1 MDLADKARVGELL
14 GRIPQG
20 HFEIVVRTKS
30 GDPVVLRNAPFLDD
44 GTPMPTLYWL
54 LGAHETVLVG
64 RLEATGGV
72 NQAEADIGP
81 AALIETH
88 DRYATER
95 ESAID
100 PAHTGPRPFGGV
112 GGTRVGVK
120 CLHAHFGW
128 WLAGG
133 NDPVGQWV
141 ANKLSISRDEYVVTG
156 NIDNSISG
164 NTVARPFFTLPV
176 AAIDIGTNSTN
187 LLIVDPEG
195 NEIVREVN
203 VTRLGKGV
211 AATGILDDDAIGA
224 TVQQLAIYA
233 SLLKQHN
240 VETFRV
246 TATEACRRASNA
258 HIFLDQAEA
267 TLGKRPEII
276 SGVEEGQLAYRG
288 ALSKL
293 NPHNGTTIVVDIG
306 GGSTEIMIGLG
317 NELQHTVSFPFGA
330 VSLSET
336 ELHRDPP
343 RPEELTNAIGFAT
356 DFIDDLVRSY
366 PQVLD
371 ATRVVGV
378 AGTIVTIAAV
388 ELGIARF
395 DAVALHGMTL
405 TRDAVEDVFRTL
417 ATEALSDRVSN
428 PGLPAERADVIVG
441 GCCALV
447 GIMRRLRLTSITVS
461 VHNLLDGAV
470 QHILDP
476 Q

>member
-1 MDLADKARVGELL
+1 MNDADIARVGELL

-20 HFEIVVRTKS
+20 QFEIVVRTKS

-44 GTPMPTLYWL
+44 GTPMPTRYWL
-54 LGAHETVLVG
+54 LGEHETVIVG
-64 RLEATGGV
+64 RLEASGGV

-81 AALIETH
+81 TALIETH
-88 DRYATER
+88 ERYAAER
-95 ESAID
+95 DAAID

-112 GGTRVGVK
+112 GGTRIGVK

-128 WLAGG
+128 WLAVG

-141 ANKLSISRDEYVVTG
+141 ADKLGISRDDYVVV
-156 NIDNSISG
+156 NSVRS
-164 NTVARPFFTLPV
+164 RPVFTSPV

-187 LLIVDPEG
+187 LLIVDPQG

-211 AATGILDDDAIGA
+211 ASSGVLDDSAINS
-224 TVQQLAIYA
+224 TVQQLAVYA
-233 SLLKQHN
+233 SLLKQHK

-258 HIFLDQAEA
+258 NTFLDQAE
-267 TLGKRPEII
+267 TVLGKRPEII
-276 SGVEEGQLAYRG
+276 SGAEEGQLAFRG

-293 NPHNGTTIVVDIG
+293 EPHKGITIVVDIG
-306 GGSTEIMIGLG
+306 GGSTEVMIGQD
-317 NELQHTVSFPFGA
+317 NSLQHASSFPVGA
-330 VSLSET
+330 VVLSET

-343 RPEELTNAIGFAT
+343 RPEELTNAIGLVT
-356 DFIDDLVRSY
+356 DFMDDLVREQ

-395 DAVALHGMTL
+395 DPVALHGMTL
-405 TRDAVEDVFRTL
+405 TREAAEDVFRTL
-417 ATEALSDRVSN
+417 ATESLADRKSN

-447 GIMRRLRLTSITVS
+447 GIMRRLRLPSITVS
-461 VHNLLDGAV
+461 VHNLLDGVV

>member
-1 MDLADKARVGELL
+1 MNPADIARVGELL

-20 HFEIVVRTKS
+20 QFEIVVRTKS

-44 GTPMPTLYWL
+44 GTPMPTRYWL
-54 LGAHETVLVG
+54 LGEHETVIVG
-64 RLEATGGV
+64 RLEASGGV

-81 AALIETH
+81 TALIETH
-88 DRYATER
+88 ERYAAER
-95 ESAID
+95 DAAID

-112 GGTRVGVK
+112 GGTRIGVK

-128 WLAGG
+128 WLAVGD
-133 NDPVGQWV
+133 DPVGQWV
-141 ANKLSISRDEYVVTG
+141 ADKLGVSRDDYVVV
-156 NIDNSISG
+156 NSVR
-164 NTVARPFFTLPV
+164 TRPVFTSPV

-187 LLIVDPEG
+187 LLIVDPQG

-211 AATGILDDDAIGA
+211 AASGLLDDSAINS
-224 TVQQLAIYA
+224 TVQQLALYA
-233 SLLKQHN
+233 SLLKQHK

-258 HIFLDQAEA
+258 NTFLDQAE
-267 TLGKRPEII
+267 TVLGKRPEII
-276 SGVEEGQLAYRG
+276 SGAEEGQLAFRG

-293 NPHNGTTIVVDIG
+293 EPHKGITIVVDIG
-306 GGSTEIMIGLG
+306 GGSTEVMIGQDKS
-317 NELQHTVSFPFGA
+317 LQHASSFPVGA
-330 VSLSET
+330 VVLTET

-343 RPEELTNAIGFAT
+343 KPEELTNAIGLVT
-356 DFIDDLVRSY
+356 DFMDDLVREQ
-366 PQVLD
+366 PQVLE

-395 DAVALHGMTL
+395 DPVALHGMTL
-405 TRDAVEDVFRTL
+405 TREAAEDVFRTL
-417 ATEALSDRVSN
+417 ATESLNDRKSN
-428 PGLPAERADVIVG
+428 PGLPAERADIIVG

-447 GIMRRLRLTSITVS
+447 GIMRRLRLHSITVS
-461 VHNLLDGAV
+461 VHNLLDGVV

>member
-1 MDLADKARVGELL
+1 MNDADIARVGELL

-20 HFEIVVRTKS
+20 QFEIVVRTKS

-44 GTPMPTLYWL
+44 GTPMPTRYWL
-54 LGAHETVLVG
+54 LGEHETVIVG
-64 RLEATGGV
+64 RLEASGGV

-81 AALIETH
+81 TALIETH
-88 DRYATER
+88 ERYAAER
-95 ESAID
+95 DAAID
-100 PAHTGPRPFGGV
+100 PSHTGPRPFGGV
-112 GGTRVGVK
+112 GGTRIGVK

-128 WLAGG
+128 WLAVG

-141 ANKLSISRDEYVVTG
+141 ADKLDISRDDYVVAE
-156 NIDNSISG
+156 NSAVINKRS
-164 NTVARPFFTLPV
+164 RPVFTSPV

-187 LLIVDPEG
+187 LLIVDSQG

-211 AATGILDDDAIGA
+211 AASGRLEDSAIAA
-224 TVQQLAIYA
+224 TVQQLEIYA

-258 HIFLDQAEA
+258 NTFLDQAEA

-276 SGVEEGQLAYRG
+276 SGEAEGKLAFSG

-293 NPHNGTTIVVDIG
+293 DPHDGTTIVIDIG
-306 GGSTEIMIGLG
+306 GGSTEIMIGTG
-317 NELQHTVSFPFGA
+317 NSLQHVSSFPVGA
-330 VSLSET
+330 VVLTET

-343 RPEELTNAIGFAT
+343 RPEELTNAIGLVT
-356 DFIDDLVRSY
+356 DFMDDLVREF
-366 PQVLD
+366 PQVLN

-378 AGTIVTIAAV
+378 AGTIVTIAAI

-395 DAVALHGMTL
+395 DPVALHDMTL
-405 TRDAVEDVFRTL
+405 TREAAEDVFRTL
-417 ATEALSDRVSN
+417 ATESLIDRKSN
-428 PGLPAERADVIVG
+428 PGLPPERADVIVG

-447 GIMRRLRLTSITVS
+447 GIMRRLRIPSVTVS
-461 VHNLLDGAV
+461 VHNLLDGVV

>member
-1 MDLADKARVGELL
+1 MNPADIARVGELL

-20 HFEIVVRTKS
+20 QFEIVVRTKS

-44 GTPMPTLYWL
+44 GTPMPTRYWL
-54 LGAHETVLVG
+54 LGERETVIIG
-64 RLEATGGV
+64 RLEAGGGV

-81 AALIETH
+81 IALEETH
-88 DRYATER
+88 NRYAAER
-95 ESAID
+95 DAAID
-100 PAHTGPRPFGGV
+100 PTHTGPRPFGGV
-112 GGTRVGVK
+112 GGTRIGVK

-128 WLAGG
+128 WLAVGD
-133 NDPVGQWV
+133 DPVGQWV
-141 ANKLSISRDEYVVTG
+141 ADKLSISRDDYIVT
-156 NIDNSISG
+156 NNMP
-164 NTVARPFFTLPV
+164 TRPVFTSPV

-187 LLIVDPEG
+187 LLIVDPQG

-211 AATGILDDDAIGA
+211 AASGTLDDQAIEA
-224 TVQQLAIYA
+224 TVQQLALYA
-233 SLLKQHN
+233 SLLNQHN

-258 HIFLDQAEA
+258 NTFLDQAET

-276 SGVEEGQLAYRG
+276 TGAEEGQLAFRG
-288 ALSKL
+288 ALSRL
-293 NPHNGTTIVVDIG
+293 EPHNGITIVVDIG
-306 GGSTEIMIGLG
+306 GGSTEVMIGQG
-317 NELQHTVSFPFGA
+317 NSLQHTSSFPVGA
-330 VSLSET
+330 VVLTET

-343 RPEELTNAIGFAT
+343 RPEELTNAIGLVT
-356 DFIDDLVRSY
+356 DFMDDLVREQ

-395 DAVALHGMTL
+395 DPVALHGMTL
-405 TRDAVEDVFRTL
+405 TRDAAEDVFRTL
-417 ATEALSDRVSN
+417 ATESLTDRKSN

-447 GIMRRLRLTSITVS
+447 GIMRRLRLPSITVS
-461 VHNLLDGAV
+461 VHNLLDGVV

>member
-1 MDLADKARVGELL
+1 MNDADIARVGELL

-20 HFEIVVRTKS
+20 QFEIVVRTKS

-44 GTPMPTLYWL
+44 GTPMPTRYWL
-54 LGAHETVLVG
+54 LGEHETVIVG
-64 RLEATGGV
+64 RLEASGGV

-81 AALIETH
+81 TALIETH
-88 DRYATER
+88 ERYAAER
-95 ESAID
+95 DAAID

-112 GGTRVGVK
+112 GGTRIGVK

-128 WLAGG
+128 WLAVG

-141 ANKLSISRDEYVVTG
+141 ADKLGISRDDYVVV
-156 NIDNSISG
+156 NSVR
-164 NTVARPFFTLPV
+164 TRPVFTSPV

-187 LLIVDPEG
+187 LLIVDPQG

-211 AATGILDDDAIGA
+211 ASSGVLDDSAINS
-224 TVQQLAIYA
+224 TVQQLAVYA
-233 SLLKQHN
+233 SLLKQHK

-258 HIFLDQAEA
+258 NTFLDQAE
-267 TLGKRPEII
+267 TVLGKRPEII
-276 SGVEEGQLAYRG
+276 SGAEEGQLAFRG

-293 NPHNGTTIVVDIG
+293 EPHKGITIVVDIG
-306 GGSTEIMIGLG
+306 GGSTEVMIGQD
-317 NELQHTVSFPFGA
+317 NSLQHASSFPVGA
-330 VSLSET
+330 VVLSET

-343 RPEELTNAIGFAT
+343 RPEELTNAIGLVT
-356 DFIDDLVRSY
+356 DFMDDLVREQ

-395 DAVALHGMTL
+395 DPVALHGMTL
-405 TRDAVEDVFRTL
+405 TREAAEDVFRTL
-417 ATEALSDRVSN
+417 ATESLADRKSN

-447 GIMRRLRLTSITVS
+447 GIMRRLRLPSITVS
-461 VHNLLDGAV
+461 VHNLLDGVV

>member
-1 MDLADKARVGELL
+1 MNDADIARVGELL

-20 HFEIVVRTKS
+20 QFEIVVRTKS

-44 GTPMPTLYWL
+44 GTPMPTRYWL
-54 LGAHETVLVG
+54 LGEHETVIVG
-64 RLEATGGV
+64 RLEASGGV

-81 AALIETH
+81 TALIETH
-88 DRYATER
+88 ERYAAER
-95 ESAID
+95 DAAID

-112 GGTRVGVK
+112 GGTRIGVK

-128 WLAGG
+128 WLAVG
-133 NDPVGQWV
+133 NDPVGKWV
-141 ANKLSISRDEYVVTG
+141 ADKLGVSRDDYVVV
-156 NIDNSISG
+156 NSVRS
-164 NTVARPFFTLPV
+164 RPVFTSPV

-187 LLIVDPEG
+187 LLIVDPQG

-211 AATGILDDDAIGA
+211 AASGLLDDSAINS
-224 TVQQLAIYA
+224 TVQQLAVYA
-233 SLLKQHN
+233 SLLKQHK

-258 HIFLDQAEA
+258 NTFLDQAE
-267 TLGKRPEII
+267 TVLGKRPEII
-276 SGVEEGQLAYRG
+276 SGAEEGQLAFRG

-293 NPHNGTTIVVDIG
+293 EPHKGITIVVDIG
-306 GGSTEIMIGLG
+306 GGSTEVMIGQD
-317 NELQHTVSFPFGA
+317 NSLQHASSFPVGA
-330 VSLSET
+330 VVLSET

-343 RPEELTNAIGFAT
+343 RPEELTNAIGLVT
-356 DFIDDLVRSY
+356 DFMDDLVREQ

-395 DAVALHGMTL
+395 DPVALHGMTL
-405 TRDAVEDVFRTL
+405 TREAAEDVFRTL
-417 ATEALSDRVSN
+417 ATESLADRKSN

-447 GIMRRLRLTSITVS
+447 GIMRRLRLPSITVS
-461 VHNLLDGAV
+461 VHNLLDGVV

>member
-1 MDLADKARVGELL
+1 MNDADIARVGELL

-20 HFEIVVRTKS
+20 QFEIVVRTKS

-44 GTPMPTLYWL
+44 GTPMPTRYWL
-54 LGAHETVLVG
+54 LGEHETVIVG
-64 RLEATGGV
+64 RLEASGGV

-81 AALIETH
+81 TALEETH
-88 DRYATER
+88 NRYAAER
-95 ESAID
+95 DAAID
-100 PAHTGPRPFGGV
+100 PTHTGPRPFGGV
-112 GGTRVGVK
+112 GGTRIGVK

-128 WLAGG
+128 WLAVGD
-133 NDPVGQWV
+133 DPVGQWV
-141 ANKLSISRDEYVVTG
+141 ADKLGISRDDYVVV
-156 NIDNSISG
+156 NS
-164 NTVARPFFTLPV
+164 VRPRPVFTSPV

-187 LLIVDPEG
+187 LLIVDPQG
-195 NEIVREVN
+195 NEIVREVS

-211 AATGILDDDAIGA
+211 AASGVLDDGAVAA

-233 SLLKQHN
+233 SLLKQHD

-258 HIFLDQAEA
+258 STFLDQAE
-267 TLGKRPEII
+267 TVLGKRPEII
-276 SGVEEGQLAYRG
+276 SGVEEGQLAFRG

-293 NPHNGTTIVVDIG
+293 EPHKGTTIVVDIG
-306 GGSTEIMIGLG
+306 GGSTEVMIGQG
-317 NELQHTVSFPFGA
+317 NSLQHTSSFPVGA
-330 VSLSET
+330 VVLTET

-343 RPEELTNAIGFAT
+343 RPEELTNAIGLVT
-356 DFIDDLVRSY
+356 DFMDDLVREQ
-366 PQVLD
+366 PHVLD

-395 DAVALHGMTL
+395 DPVALHGMTL
-405 TRDAVEDVFRTL
+405 TRDAAEDVFRTL
-417 ATEALSDRVSN
+417 ATESLSDRKSN

-447 GIMRRLRLTSITVS
+447 GIMRRLRLPSITVS
-461 VHNLLDGAV
+461 VHNLLDGVV

>member
-1 MDLADKARVGELL
+1 MTPADIARVGELL
-14 GRIPQG
+14 GRVPQG
-20 HFEIVVRTKS
+20 QFEIVVRTKS

-44 GTPMPTLYWL
+44 GTPMPTRYWL
-54 LGAHETVLVG
+54 LGEHETVIVG
-64 RLEATGGV
+64 RLEASGGV

-81 AALIETH
+81 TALEETH
-88 DRYATER
+88 NRYAAER
-95 ESAID
+95 DAAID
-100 PAHTGPRPFGGV
+100 PTHTGPRPFGGV

-128 WLAGG
+128 WLAVGD
-133 NDPVGQWV
+133 DPVGQWV
-141 ANKLSISRDEYVVTG
+141 ADKLDVSRDDYVIVNG
-156 NIDNSISG
+156 VRS
-164 NTVARPFFTLPV
+164 RPVFTSPV

-211 AATGILDDDAIGA
+211 AASGLLDDSAIAA

-258 HIFLDQAEA
+258 NTFLDQAQ
-267 TLGKRPEII
+267 TVLGKRPEII
-276 SGVEEGQLAYRG
+276 SGVLEGQLAYRG

-293 NPHNGTTIVVDIG
+293 EPHNGTTIVVDIG
-306 GGSTEIMIGLG
+306 GGSTEVMIGVG

-330 VSLSET
+330 VVLTET
-336 ELHRDPP
+336 ELQRDPP

-356 DFIDDLVRSY
+356 DFMDDLVREQ
-366 PQVLD
+366 PQVLE

-395 DAVALHGMTL
+395 DPVALHGMTL
-405 TRDAVEDVFRTL
+405 TREAAEDVFRTL
-417 ATEALSDRVSN
+417 ATESLADRKSN
-428 PGLPAERADVIVG
+428 PGLPPERADVIVG

-447 GIMRRLRLTSITVS
+447 GIMRRLRLPSITVS
-461 VHNLLDGAV
+461 VHNLLDGVV

>member
-1 MDLADKARVGELL
+1 MNDADIARVGELL

-20 HFEIVVRTKS
+20 QFEIVVRTKS

-44 GTPMPTLYWL
+44 GTPMPTRYWL
-54 LGAHETVLVG
+54 LGEHETVIVG
-64 RLEATGGV
+64 RLEASGGV

-81 AALIETH
+81 TALIETH
-88 DRYATER
+88 ERYAAER
-95 ESAID
+95 DAAID

-112 GGTRVGVK
+112 GGTRIGVK

-128 WLAGG
+128 WLAVG

-141 ANKLSISRDEYVVTG
+141 ADKLDISRDDYVVAE
-156 NIDNSISG
+156 NSAVINKRS
-164 NTVARPFFTLPV
+164 RPVFTSPV

-187 LLIVDPEG
+187 LLIVDPQG

-211 AATGILDDDAIGA
+211 AASGRLEDSAIAA

-258 HIFLDQAEA
+258 NTFLDQAEA

-276 SGVEEGQLAYRG
+276 SGEAEGKLAFSG

-293 NPHNGTTIVVDIG
+293 DPHDGTTIVIDIG
-306 GGSTEIMIGLG
+306 GGSTEIMIGTG
-317 NELQHTVSFPFGA
+317 NSLQHVSSFPVGA
-330 VSLSET
+330 VVLTET

-343 RPEELTNAIGFAT
+343 RPEELTNAIGLVT
-356 DFIDDLVRSY
+356 DFMDDLVREF
-366 PQVLD
+366 PQVLN

-378 AGTIVTIAAV
+378 AGTIVTIAAI

-395 DAVALHGMTL
+395 DPVALHDMTL
-405 TRDAVEDVFRTL
+405 TREAAEDVFRTL
-417 ATEALSDRVSN
+417 ATESLIDRKSN
-428 PGLPAERADVIVG
+428 PGLPPERADVIVG

-447 GIMRRLRLTSITVS
+447 GIMRRLRIPSITVS
-461 VHNLLDGAV
+461 VHNLLDGVV

>member
-1 MDLADKARVGELL
+1 MNDADIARVGELL

-20 HFEIVVRTKS
+20 QFEIVVRTKS

-44 GTPMPTLYWL
+44 VTPMPTRYWL
-54 LGAHETVLVG
+54 LGEHETVIVG
-64 RLEATGGV
+64 RLEASGGV

-81 AALIETH
+81 TALIETH
-88 DRYATER
+88 ERYAAER
-95 ESAID
+95 DAAID

-112 GGTRVGVK
+112 GGTRIGVK

-128 WLAGG
+128 WLAVG

-141 ANKLSISRDEYVVTG
+141 ADKLDISRDDYVVAE
-156 NIDNSISG
+156 NSAVINKRS
-164 NTVARPFFTLPV
+164 RPVFTSPV

-187 LLIVDPEG
+187 LLIVDPQG

-211 AATGILDDDAIGA
+211 AASGRLEDSAIAA

-258 HIFLDQAEA
+258 NTFLDQAEA

-276 SGVEEGQLAYRG
+276 SGEAEGNLAFSG

-293 NPHNGTTIVVDIG
+293 DPHDGTTIVIDIG
-306 GGSTEIMIGLG
+306 GGSTEIMIGTG
-317 NELQHTVSFPFGA
+317 NSLQHVSSFPVGA
-330 VSLSET
+330 VVLSET

-343 RPEELTNAIGFAT
+343 RPEELTNAIGLVT
-356 DFIDDLVRSY
+356 DFMDDLVREF
-366 PQVLD
+366 PQVLN

-378 AGTIVTIAAV
+378 AGTIVTIAAI

-395 DAVALHGMTL
+395 DPVALHDMTL
-405 TRDAVEDVFRTL
+405 TREAAEDVFRTL
-417 ATEALSDRVSN
+417 ATESLIDRKSN
-428 PGLPAERADVIVG
+428 PGLPPERADVIVG

-447 GIMRRLRLTSITVS
+447 GIMRRLRIPSITVS
-461 VHNLLDGAV
+461 VHNLLDGVV

>member
-1 MDLADKARVGELL
+1 MTPADIARVGELL
-14 GRIPQG
+14 GRVPQG
-20 HFEIVVRTKS
+20 QFEIVVRTKS

-44 GTPMPTLYWL
+44 GTPMPTRYWL
-54 LGAHETVLVG
+54 LGEHETVIVG
-64 RLEATGGV
+64 RLEASGGV
-72 NQAEADIGP
+72 NQSEADIGP
-81 AALIETH
+81 TALEATH
-88 DRYATER
+88 NRYAAER
-95 ESAID
+95 DAAID
-100 PAHTGPRPFGGV
+100 PTHTGPRPFGGV

-133 NDPVGQWV
+133 DDPVGQWV
-141 ANKLSISRDEYVVTG
+141 ADKLSISRDDYVVTE
-156 NIDNSISG
+156 NSAVINKRS
-164 NTVARPFFTLPV
+164 RPVFTSPV

-211 AATGILDDDAIGA
+211 AASGLLDDSAIAA
-224 TVQQLAIYA
+224 TIQQLAVYA

-258 HIFLDQAEA
+258 NTFLDQAQ
-267 TLGKRPEII
+267 TVLGKRPEII
-276 SGVEEGQLAYRG
+276 SGVLEGQLAYRG

-293 NPHNGTTIVVDIG
+293 EPHNGTTIVVDIG
-306 GGSTEIMIGLG
+306 GGSTEVMIGVG

-330 VSLSET
+330 VVLTET
-336 ELHRDPP
+336 ELQRDPP

-356 DFIDDLVRSY
+356 DFMDDLVREQ
-366 PQVLD
+366 PQVLE

-395 DAVALHGMTL
+395 DPVALHGMTL
-405 TRDAVEDVFRTL
+405 TREAAEDVFRTL
-417 ATEALSDRVSN
+417 ATESLADRKSN
-428 PGLPAERADVIVG
+428 PGLPPERADVIVG

-447 GIMRRLRLTSITVS
+447 GIMRRLRLPSITVS
-461 VHNLLDGAV
+461 VHNLLDGVV

>member
-1 MDLADKARVGELL
+1 MNPADIARVGELL

-20 HFEIVVRTKS
+20 QFEIVVRTKS

-44 GTPMPTLYWL
+44 GTPMPTRYWL
-54 LGAHETVLVG
+54 LGERETVIIG
-64 RLEATGGV
+64 RLEASGGV

-81 AALIETH
+81 TALEETH
-88 DRYATER
+88 NRYAAER
-95 ESAID
+95 DAAID
-100 PAHTGPRPFGGV
+100 PTHTGPRPFGGV
-112 GGTRVGVK
+112 GGTRIGVK

-128 WLAGG
+128 WLAVGD
-133 NDPVGQWV
+133 DPVGQWV
-141 ANKLSISRDEYVVTG
+141 ADKLDVSRDDYVVVNNQRT
-156 NIDNSISG
+156 
-164 NTVARPFFTLPV
+164 RPVFTSPV

-187 LLIVDPEG
+187 LLIVDPQG
-195 NEIVREVN
+195 NEIVREVK

-211 AATGILDDDAIGA
+211 AASGLLDDSAIAA
-224 TVQQLAIYA
+224 TVQQLAVYA

-258 HIFLDQAEA
+258 NTFLDQAQ
-267 TLGKRPEII
+267 TVLGKRPEII
-276 SGVEEGQLAYRG
+276 SGVEEGQLAFRG

-293 NPHNGTTIVVDIG
+293 EPHNGTTIVIDIG
-306 GGSTEIMIGLG
+306 GGSTEVMIGQG
-317 NELQHTVSFPFGA
+317 NSLQHTSSFPVGA
-330 VSLSET
+330 VVLTET

-343 RPEELTNAIGFAT
+343 RPEELTNAIGLVT
-356 DFIDDLVRSY
+356 DFMDDLVREQ
-366 PQVLD
+366 PHVLD

-388 ELGIARF
+388 EMGIARF
-395 DAVALHGMTL
+395 DPVALHGMTL
-405 TRDAVEDVFRTL
+405 TREAAEDVFRTL
-417 ATEALSDRVSN
+417 ATESLTDRKSN
-428 PGLPAERADVIVG
+428 PGLPGERADVIVG

-447 GIMRRLRLTSITVS
+447 GIMRRLRLPSITVS
-461 VHNLLDGAV
+461 VHNLLDGVV

>member
-1 MDLADKARVGELL
+1 MTDADIARVGELL

-20 HFEIVVRTKS
+20 QFEIVVRTKS

-44 GTPMPTLYWL
+44 GTPMPTRYWL
-54 LGAHETVLVG
+54 LGEHETVIVG
-64 RLEATGGV
+64 RLEASGGV

-81 AALIETH
+81 TALIETH
-88 DRYATER
+88 ERYAAER
-95 ESAID
+95 DAAID
-100 PAHTGPRPFGGV
+100 PTHTGPRPFGGV
-112 GGTRVGVK
+112 GGTRIGVK

-128 WLAGG
+128 WLAVGD
-133 NDPVGQWV
+133 DPVGQWV
-141 ANKLSISRDEYVVTG
+141 ADKLDVSRDDYVVV
-156 NIDNSISG
+156 NSVRS
-164 NTVARPFFTLPV
+164 RPVFTSPV

-187 LLIVDPEG
+187 LLIVDPQG

-211 AATGILDDDAIGA
+211 AASGLLDDSAIAA
-224 TVQQLAIYA
+224 TVQQLAVYA
-233 SLLKQHN
+233 SLLQQHH

-258 HIFLDQAEA
+258 NTFLDQAQ
-267 TLGKRPEII
+267 TVLGKRPEII
-276 SGVEEGQLAYRG
+276 SGVLEGQLAYRG

-293 NPHNGTTIVVDIG
+293 EPHNGTTIVVDIG
-306 GGSTEIMIGLG
+306 GGSTEVMIGVG

-330 VSLSET
+330 VVLTET
-336 ELHRDPP
+336 ELQRDPP
-343 RPEELTNAIGFAT
+343 RPEELTNAIGLVT
-356 DFIDDLVRSY
+356 DFMDDLVREQ
-366 PQVLD
+366 PQVLE

-395 DAVALHGMTL
+395 DPVALHGMTL
-405 TRDAVEDVFRTL
+405 TREAAEDVFRTL
-417 ATEALSDRVSN
+417 ATESLADRKSN

-447 GIMRRLRLTSITVS
+447 GIMRRLRLPSITVS
-461 VHNLLDGAV
+461 VHNLLDGVV

>member
-1 MDLADKARVGELL
+1 MNDADIARVGELL

-20 HFEIVVRTKS
+20 QFEIVVRTKS

-44 GTPMPTLYWL
+44 GTPMPTRYWL
-54 LGAHETVLVG
+54 LGEHETVIIG
-64 RLEATGGV
+64 RLEASGGV

-81 AALIETH
+81 TALIETH
-88 DRYATER
+88 ERYAAER
-95 ESAID
+95 DAAID

-112 GGTRVGVK
+112 GGTRIGVK

-128 WLAGG
+128 WLAVG

-141 ANKLSISRDEYVVTG
+141 ADKLDISRDDYVVAE
-156 NIDNSISG
+156 NSAVINKRS
-164 NTVARPFFTLPV
+164 RPVFTSPV

-187 LLIVDPEG
+187 LLIVDPQG

-211 AATGILDDDAIGA
+211 AASGRLEDSAIA
-224 TVQQLAIYA
+224 ASVQQLAIYA

-258 HIFLDQAEA
+258 NTFLDQAEA

-276 SGVEEGQLAYRG
+276 SGEAEGNLAFSG

-293 NPHNGTTIVVDIG
+293 DPHDGTTIVIDIG
-306 GGSTEIMIGLG
+306 GGSTEIMIGTG
-317 NELQHTVSFPFGA
+317 NSLQHVSSFPVGA
-330 VSLSET
+330 VVLTET

-343 RPEELTNAIGFAT
+343 RPEELTNAIGLVT
-356 DFIDDLVRSY
+356 DFMDDLVREF
-366 PQVLD
+366 PQVLN

-378 AGTIVTIAAV
+378 AGTIVTIAAI

-395 DAVALHGMTL
+395 DPVALHEMTL
-405 TRDAVEDVFRTL
+405 TREAAEDVFRTL
-417 ATEALSDRVSN
+417 ATESLIDRKSN
-428 PGLPAERADVIVG
+428 PGLPPERADVIVG

-447 GIMRRLRLTSITVS
+447 GIMRRLRIPSITVS
-461 VHNLLDGAV
+461 VHNLLDGVV

>member
-1 MDLADKARVGELL
+1 MTPADIARVGELL

-20 HFEIVVRTKS
+20 QFEIVVRTKS
-30 GDPVVLRNAPFLDD
+30 GDPVVLRNAPFLND
-44 GTPMPTLYWL
+44 GTPMPTRYWL
-54 LGAHETVLVG
+54 LGEHETVIVG

-81 AALIETH
+81 TALEETH
-88 DRYATER
+88 NRYAAER
-95 ESAID
+95 DATIH
-100 PAHTGPRPFGGV
+100 PTHTGPRPFGGV

-141 ANKLSISRDEYVVTG
+141 ADKLGISRDQYVVTQ
-156 NIDNSISG
+156 NSAVINKRS
-164 NTVARPFFTLPV
+164 RPVFTAPV
-176 AAIDIGTNSTN
+176 AALDIGTNSTN
-187 LLIVDPEG
+187 LLIVDPQG

-203 VTRLGKGV
+203 VTRLGTGV
-211 AATGILDDDAIGA
+211 AASGLLDDSAIAA
-224 TVQQLAIYA
+224 TVQQLAVYA

-258 HIFLDQAEA
+258 HIFLDQAE
-267 TLGKRPEII
+267 TILGKRPEII

-288 ALSKL
+288 ALCKL
-293 NPHNGTTIVVDIG
+293 EPHNGTTIVIDIG
-306 GGSTEIMIGLG
+306 GGSTEVMIGIG
-317 NELQHTVSFPFGA
+317 NELQHTVSFPVGA
-330 VSLSET
+330 VFLSET
-336 ELHRDPP
+336 ELHHDPP
-343 RPEELTNAIGFAT
+343 RPEELTNAIGLVA
-356 DFIDDLVRSY
+356 DFMDDLVREQ
-366 PQVLD
+366 PQVLE

-395 DAVALHGMTL
+395 DPVALHGMTL
-405 TRDAVEDVFRTL
+405 TREAAEDVFRTL
-417 ATEALSDRVSN
+417 ATESLSDRTSN

-441 GCCALV
+441 GCCAFV
-447 GIMRRLRLTSITVS
+447 GIMRRLRLPSITVS
-461 VHNLLDGAV
+461 VHNLLDGVV

>member
-1 MDLADKARVGELL
+1 MNDADIARVGELL

-20 HFEIVVRTKS
+20 QFEIVVRTKS

-44 GTPMPTLYWL
+44 GTPMPTRYWL
-54 LGAHETVLVG
+54 LGEHETVIVG
-64 RLEATGGV
+64 RLEASGGV

-81 AALIETH
+81 TALIETH
-88 DRYATER
+88 ERYAAER
-95 ESAID
+95 DAAID

-112 GGTRVGVK
+112 GGTRIGVK

-128 WLAGG
+128 WLAVG

-141 ANKLSISRDEYVVTG
+141 ADKLDISRDDYVVAE
-156 NIDNSISG
+156 NSAVINKRS
-164 NTVARPFFTLPV
+164 RPVFTSPV

-187 LLIVDPEG
+187 LLIVDPQG

-211 AATGILDDDAIGA
+211 AASGRLEDSAIAA
-224 TVQQLAIYA
+224 TVQQLEIYA

-258 HIFLDQAEA
+258 NTFLDQAEA

-276 SGVEEGQLAYRG
+276 SGEAEGKLAFSG

-293 NPHNGTTIVVDIG
+293 DPHDGTTIVIDIG
-306 GGSTEIMIGLG
+306 GGSTEIMIGTG
-317 NELQHTVSFPFGA
+317 NSLQHVSSFPVGA
-330 VSLSET
+330 VVLSET

-343 RPEELTNAIGFAT
+343 RPEELTNAIGLVT
-356 DFIDDLVRSY
+356 DFMDDLVREF
-366 PQVLD
+366 PQVLN

-378 AGTIVTIAAV
+378 AGTIVTIAAI

-395 DAVALHGMTL
+395 DPVALHDMTL
-405 TRDAVEDVFRTL
+405 TREAAEDVFRTL
-417 ATEALSDRVSN
+417 ATESLIDRKSN
-428 PGLPAERADVIVG
+428 PGLPPERADVIVG

-447 GIMRRLRLTSITVS
+447 GIMRRLRIPSVTVS
-461 VHNLLDGAV
+461 VHNLLDGVV

>member
-1 MDLADKARVGELL
+1 MNDADIARVGELL

-20 HFEIVVRTKS
+20 QFEIVVRTKS

-44 GTPMPTLYWL
+44 GTPMPTRYWL
-54 LGAHETVLVG
+54 LGEHETVIVG
-64 RLEATGGV
+64 RLEASGGV

-81 AALIETH
+81 TALIETH
-88 DRYATER
+88 ERYAAER
-95 ESAID
+95 DAAID

-112 GGTRVGVK
+112 GGTRIGVK

-128 WLAGG
+128 WLAVG

-141 ANKLSISRDEYVVTG
+141 ADKLDISRDDYVVAE
-156 NIDNSISG
+156 NSAVINKRS
-164 NTVARPFFTLPV
+164 RPVFTSPV

-187 LLIVDPEG
+187 LLIVDPQG

-211 AATGILDDDAIGA
+211 AASGRLEDSAIAA

-240 VETFRV
+240 VEIFRV

-258 HIFLDQAEA
+258 NTFLDQAEA

-276 SGVEEGQLAYRG
+276 SGEAEGKLAFSG

-293 NPHNGTTIVVDIG
+293 DPHDGTTIVIDIG
-306 GGSTEIMIGLG
+306 GGSTEIMIGTG
-317 NELQHTVSFPFGA
+317 NSLQHVSSFPVGA
-330 VSLSET
+330 VVLTET

-343 RPEELTNAIGFAT
+343 RPEELTNAIGLVT
-356 DFIDDLVRSY
+356 DFMDDLVREF
-366 PQVLD
+366 PQVLN

-378 AGTIVTIAAV
+378 AGTIVTIAAI

-395 DAVALHGMTL
+395 DPVALHEMTL
-405 TRDAVEDVFRTL
+405 TREAAEDVFRTL
-417 ATEALSDRVSN
+417 ATESLIDRKSN
-428 PGLPAERADVIVG
+428 PGLPPERADVIVG

-447 GIMRRLRLTSITVS
+447 GIMRRLRIPSITVS
-461 VHNLLDGAV
+461 VHNLLDGVV

>member
-1 MDLADKARVGELL
+1 MNPADIARVGELL

-20 HFEIVVRTKS
+20 QFEIVVRTKG

-44 GTPMPTLYWL
+44 GTPMPTRYWL
-54 LGAHETVLVG
+54 LGERETVIVG
-64 RLEATGGV
+64 RLEAGGGV
-72 NQAEADIGP
+72 NQAETDIGP
-81 AALIETH
+81 TALEETH
-88 DRYATER
+88 IRYAAER
-95 ESAID
+95 DAAID

-112 GGTRVGVK
+112 GGTRIGVK

-128 WLAGG
+128 WLAVGD
-133 NDPVGQWV
+133 DPVGQWV
-141 ANKLSISRDEYVVTG
+141 ADKLDISRDDYVVV
-156 NIDNSISG
+156 NNMR
-164 NTVARPFFTLPV
+164 ARPVFTSPV

-187 LLIVDPEG
+187 LLIVDPQG

-211 AATGILDDDAIGA
+211 GASGILDDQAIA
-224 TVQQLAIYA
+224 TTVQQLAIYA

-258 HIFLDQAEA
+258 NTFLDQAE
-267 TLGKRPEII
+267 TVLGKRPEII
-276 SGVEEGQLAYRG
+276 TGVLEGQLAFRG

-293 NPHNGTTIVVDIG
+293 EPHNGITIVVDIG
-306 GGSTEIMIGLG
+306 GGSTEVMIGQG
-317 NELQHTVSFPFGA
+317 NSLQHTSSFPVGA
-330 VSLSET
+330 VVLTET

-343 RPEELTNAIGFAT
+343 RPEELTNAIGLVT
-356 DFIDDLVRSY
+356 DFMDDLVREQ

-395 DAVALHGMTL
+395 DPVALHGMTL
-405 TRDAVEDVFRTL
+405 TREAAEDVFRTL
-417 ATEALSDRVSN
+417 ATESLSDRKSN
-428 PGLPAERADVIVG
+428 PGLPPERTDVIVG

-447 GIMRRLRLTSITVS
+447 GIMRRLRLPSITVS
-461 VHNLLDGAV
+461 VHNLLDGVV

>member
-1 MDLADKARVGELL
+1 MNDADIARVGELL

-20 HFEIVVRTKS
+20 QFEIVVRTKS

-44 GTPMPTLYWL
+44 GTPMPTRYWL
-54 LGAHETVLVG
+54 LGEHETVIVG
-64 RLEATGGV
+64 RLEASGGV

-81 AALIETH
+81 TALIETH
-88 DRYATER
+88 ERYAAER
-95 ESAID
+95 DAAID

-112 GGTRVGVK
+112 GGTRIGVK

-128 WLAGG
+128 WLAVG

-141 ANKLSISRDEYVVTG
+141 ADKLDISRDDYVVAE
-156 NIDNSISG
+156 NSAVINKRS
-164 NTVARPFFTLPV
+164 RPVFTSPV

-187 LLIVDPEG
+187 LLIVDPQG

-211 AATGILDDDAIGA
+211 AASGRLEDSAIAA

-258 HIFLDQAEA
+258 NTFLDQAEA

-276 SGVEEGQLAYRG
+276 SGEAEGKLAFSG

-293 NPHNGTTIVVDIG
+293 DPHDGTTIVIDIG
-306 GGSTEIMIGLG
+306 GGSTEIMIGTG
-317 NELQHTVSFPFGA
+317 NSLQHVSSFPVGA
-330 VSLSET
+330 VVLSET

-343 RPEELTNAIGFAT
+343 RPEELTNAIGLVT
-356 DFIDDLVRSY
+356 DFMDDLVREF
-366 PQVLD
+366 PQVLN

-378 AGTIVTIAAV
+378 AGTIVTIAAI

-395 DAVALHGMTL
+395 DPVALHDMTL
-405 TRDAVEDVFRTL
+405 TREAAEDVFRTL
-417 ATEALSDRVSN
+417 ATESLIDRKSN
-428 PGLPAERADVIVG
+428 PGLPPERADVIVG

-447 GIMRRLRLTSITVS
+447 GIMRRLRIPSITVS
-461 VHNLLDGAV
+461 VHNLLDGVV

>member
-1 MDLADKARVGELL
+1 MNDADIARVGELL

-20 HFEIVVRTKS
+20 QFEIVVRTKS

-44 GTPMPTLYWL
+44 GTPMPTRYWL
-54 LGAHETVLVG
+54 LGEHETVIVG
-64 RLEATGGV
+64 RLEASGGV

-81 AALIETH
+81 TALIETH
-88 DRYATER
+88 ERYAAER
-95 ESAID
+95 DAAID

-112 GGTRVGVK
+112 GGTRIGVK

-128 WLAGG
+128 WLAVG

-141 ANKLSISRDEYVVTG
+141 ADKLGISRDDYVVV
-156 NIDNSISG
+156 NSVR
-164 NTVARPFFTLPV
+164 TRPVFTSPV

-211 AATGILDDDAIGA
+211 ASSGVLDDSAINS
-224 TVQQLAIYA
+224 TVQQLAVYA
-233 SLLKQHN
+233 SLLKQHK

-258 HIFLDQAEA
+258 NTFLDQAE
-267 TLGKRPEII
+267 TVLGKRPEII
-276 SGVEEGQLAYRG
+276 SGAEEGQLAFRG

-293 NPHNGTTIVVDIG
+293 EPHKGITIVVDIG
-306 GGSTEIMIGLG
+306 GGSTEVMIGQD
-317 NELQHTVSFPFGA
+317 NSLQHASSFPVGA
-330 VSLSET
+330 VVLSET

-343 RPEELTNAIGFAT
+343 RPEELTNAIGLVT
-356 DFIDDLVRSY
+356 DFMDDLVREQ

-395 DAVALHGMTL
+395 DPVALHGMTL
-405 TRDAVEDVFRTL
+405 TREAAEDVFRTL
-417 ATEALSDRVSN
+417 ATESLADRKSN

-447 GIMRRLRLTSITVS
+447 GIMRRLRLPSITVS
-461 VHNLLDGAV
+461 VHNLLDGVV

>member
-1 MDLADKARVGELL
+1 MNDADIARVGELL

-20 HFEIVVRTKS
+20 QFEIVVRTKS

-44 GTPMPTLYWL
+44 GTPMPTRYWL
-54 LGAHETVLVG
+54 LGEHETVIVG
-64 RLEATGGV
+64 RLEASGGV

-81 AALIETH
+81 TALIETH
-88 DRYATER
+88 ERYAAER
-95 ESAID
+95 DAAID
-100 PAHTGPRPFGGV
+100 PSHTGPRPFGGV
-112 GGTRVGVK
+112 GGTRIGVK

-128 WLAGG
+128 WLAVG

-141 ANKLSISRDEYVVTG
+141 ADKLDVSRDDYVVTE
-156 NIDNSISG
+156 NSAVINKRS
-164 NTVARPFFTLPV
+164 RPVFTSPV

-187 LLIVDPEG
+187 LLIVDPQG

-211 AATGILDDDAIGA
+211 AASGRLEDSAIAA

-258 HIFLDQAEA
+258 NTFLDQAEA

-276 SGVEEGQLAYRG
+276 SGEAEGKLAFSG

-293 NPHNGTTIVVDIG
+293 DPHDGTTIVIDIG
-306 GGSTEIMIGLG
+306 GGSTEIMIGTG
-317 NELQHTVSFPFGA
+317 NSLQHVSSFPVGA
-330 VSLSET
+330 VVLTET

-343 RPEELTNAIGFAT
+343 RPEELTNAIGLVT
-356 DFIDDLVRSY
+356 DFMDDLVREF
-366 PQVLD
+366 PQVLN

-378 AGTIVTIAAV
+378 AGTIVTIAAI

-395 DAVALHGMTL
+395 DPVALHDMTL
-405 TRDAVEDVFRTL
+405 TREAAEDVFRTL
-417 ATEALSDRVSN
+417 ATESLIDRKSN
-428 PGLPAERADVIVG
+428 PGLPPERADVIVG

-447 GIMRRLRLTSITVS
+447 GIMRRLRIPSITVS
-461 VHNLLDGAV
+461 VHNLLDGVV

>member
-1 MDLADKARVGELL
+1 MTPADIARVGELL
-14 GRIPQG
+14 GRLPQG
-20 HFEIVVRTKS
+20 QFEIVVRTKS

-44 GTPMPTLYWL
+44 GTPMPTRYWL
-54 LGAHETVLVG
+54 LGEHETVIVG
-64 RLEATGGV
+64 RLEASGGV

-81 AALIETH
+81 TALEETH
-88 DRYATER
+88 NRYAAER
-95 ESAID
+95 DAAID
-100 PAHTGPRPFGGV
+100 PTHTGPRPFGGV
-112 GGTRVGVK
+112 GGTRIGVK

-128 WLAGG
+128 WLAVGD
-133 NDPVGQWV
+133 DPVGQWV
-141 ANKLSISRDEYVVTG
+141 ADKLSISRDDYVVVNNVRT
-156 NIDNSISG
+156 
-164 NTVARPFFTLPV
+164 RPVFTSPV

-187 LLIVDPEG
+187 LLIVDPQG

-211 AATGILDDDAIGA
+211 AASGLLDDSAIAA
-224 TVQQLAIYA
+224 TVQQLAVYA

-258 HIFLDQAEA
+258 NTFLDQAQ
-267 TLGKRPEII
+267 TVLGKRPEII
-276 SGVEEGQLAYRG
+276 SGVLEGQLAFRG

-293 NPHNGTTIVVDIG
+293 ELHNGTTIVIDIG
-306 GGSTEIMIGLG
+306 GGSTEVMIGVG

-330 VSLSET
+330 VVLTET

-343 RPEELTNAIGFAT
+343 RPEELTNAIGLVT
-356 DFIDDLVRSY
+356 DFMDDLVREQ

-395 DAVALHGMTL
+395 DPVALHGMTL
-405 TRDAVEDVFRTL
+405 TREAAEDVFRTL
-417 ATEALSDRVSN
+417 ATESLTDRKSN

-447 GIMRRLRLTSITVS
+447 GIMRRLRLPSITVS
-461 VHNLLDGAV
+461 VHNLLDGVV

>member
-1 MDLADKARVGELL
+1 MNDADIARVGELL

-20 HFEIVVRTKS
+20 QFEIVVRTKS

-44 GTPMPTLYWL
+44 GTPMPTRYWL
-54 LGAHETVLVG
+54 LGEHETVIVG
-64 RLEATGGV
+64 RLEASGGV

-81 AALIETH
+81 TALIETH
-88 DRYATER
+88 ERYAAER
-95 ESAID
+95 DAAID
-100 PAHTGPRPFGGV
+100 PSHTGPRPFGGV
-112 GGTRVGVK
+112 GGTRIGVK

-128 WLAGG
+128 WLAVG

-141 ANKLSISRDEYVVTG
+141 ADKLDISRDDYVVAE
-156 NIDNSISG
+156 NSAVINKRS
-164 NTVARPFFTLPV
+164 RPVFTSPI

-187 LLIVDPEG
+187 LLIVDSQG

-211 AATGILDDDAIGA
+211 AASGRLEDSAIAA

-258 HIFLDQAEA
+258 NTFLDQAEA

-276 SGVEEGQLAYRG
+276 SGEAEGKLAFSG

-293 NPHNGTTIVVDIG
+293 DPHDGTTIVIDIG
-306 GGSTEIMIGLG
+306 GGSTEIMIGTG
-317 NELQHTVSFPFGA
+317 NSLQHVSSFPVGA
-330 VSLSET
+330 VVLTET

-343 RPEELTNAIGFAT
+343 RPEELTNAIGLVT
-356 DFIDDLVRSY
+356 DFMDDLVREF
-366 PQVLD
+366 PQVLN

-378 AGTIVTIAAV
+378 AGTIVTIAAI

-395 DAVALHGMTL
+395 DPVALHDMTL
-405 TRDAVEDVFRTL
+405 TREAAEDVFRTL
-417 ATEALSDRVSN
+417 ATESLIDRKSN
-428 PGLPAERADVIVG
+428 PGLPPERADVIVG

-447 GIMRRLRLTSITVS
+447 GIMRRLRIPSVTVS
-461 VHNLLDGAV
+461 VHNLLDGVV

>member
-1 MDLADKARVGELL
+1 MNDADIARVGELL

-20 HFEIVVRTKS
+20 QFEIVVRTKS

-44 GTPMPTLYWL
+44 GTPMPTRYWL
-54 LGAHETVLVG
+54 LGEHETVIVG
-64 RLEATGGV
+64 RLEASGGV

-81 AALIETH
+81 TALIETH
-88 DRYATER
+88 ERYAAER
-95 ESAID
+95 DAAID

-112 GGTRVGVK
+112 GGTRIGVK

-128 WLAGG
+128 WLAVG

-141 ANKLSISRDEYVVTG
+141 ADKLDISRDDYVVAE
-156 NIDNSISG
+156 NSAVINKRS
-164 NTVARPFFTLPV
+164 RPVFTSPV

-187 LLIVDPEG
+187 LLIVDPQG

-211 AATGILDDDAIGA
+211 AASGRLEDSAIAA

-240 VETFRV
+240 VEIFRV

-258 HIFLDQAEA
+258 NTFLDQAEA

-276 SGVEEGQLAYRG
+276 SGEAEGKLAFSG

-293 NPHNGTTIVVDIG
+293 DPHDGTTIVIDIG
-306 GGSTEIMIGLG
+306 GGSTEIMIGTG
-317 NELQHTVSFPFGA
+317 NSLQHVSSFPVGA
-330 VSLSET
+330 VVLTET

-343 RPEELTNAIGFAT
+343 RPEELTNAIGLVT
-356 DFIDDLVRSY
+356 DFMDDLVREF
-366 PQVLD
+366 PQVLN

-378 AGTIVTIAAV
+378 AGTIVTIAAI

-395 DAVALHGMTL
+395 DPVALHDMTL
-405 TRDAVEDVFRTL
+405 TREAAEDVFRTL
-417 ATEALSDRVSN
+417 ATESLIDRKSN
-428 PGLPAERADVIVG
+428 PGLPPERADVIVG

-447 GIMRRLRLTSITVS
+447 GIMRRLRIPSITVS
-461 VHNLLDGAV
+461 VHNLLDGVV

>member
-1 MDLADKARVGELL
+1 MNPADIARVGELL

-20 HFEIVVRTKS
+20 QFEIVVRTKS

-44 GTPMPTLYWL
+44 GTPMPTRYWL
-54 LGAHETVLVG
+54 LGERETVIIG
-64 RLEATGGV
+64 RLEAGGGV

-81 AALIETH
+81 IALEETH
-88 DRYATER
+88 NRYAAER
-95 ESAID
+95 DAAID
-100 PAHTGPRPFGGV
+100 PTHTGPRPFGGV
-112 GGTRVGVK
+112 GGTRIGVK

-128 WLAGG
+128 WLAVGD
-133 NDPVGQWV
+133 DPVGQWV
-141 ANKLSISRDEYVVTG
+141 ADKLSISRDDYVVT
-156 NIDNSISG
+156 NNMP
-164 NTVARPFFTLPV
+164 TRPVFTSPV

-187 LLIVDPEG
+187 LLIVDPQG

-211 AATGILDDDAIGA
+211 AASGVLDDQAIAA

-258 HIFLDQAEA
+258 NTFLDQAET

-276 SGVEEGQLAYRG
+276 SGAEEGQLAFRG

-293 NPHNGTTIVVDIG
+293 EPHNGITIVVDIG
-306 GGSTEIMIGLG
+306 GGSTEVMIGQG
-317 NELQHTVSFPFGA
+317 NSLQHTSSFPVGA
-330 VSLSET
+330 VVLSET

-343 RPEELTNAIGFAT
+343 KPEELTNAIGLVT
-356 DFIDDLVRSY
+356 DFMDDLVREQ
-366 PQVLD
+366 PQVLE

-395 DAVALHGMTL
+395 DSVALHGMTL
-405 TRDAVEDVFRTL
+405 TRDAAEDVFRTL
-417 ATEALSDRVSN
+417 ATESLNDRKSN

-447 GIMRRLRLTSITVS
+447 GIMRRLRLPSITVS
-461 VHNLLDGAV
+461 VHNLLDGVV

>member
-1 MDLADKARVGELL
+1 MTPADIARVGELL
-14 GRIPQG
+14 GRLPQG
-20 HFEIVVRTKS
+20 QFEIIVRTKS

-44 GTPMPTLYWL
+44 GTPMPTRYWL
-54 LGAHETVLVG
+54 LGEHETVIVG
-64 RLEATGGV
+64 RLEASGGV

-81 AALIETH
+81 TALEETH
-88 DRYATER
+88 NRYAAER
-95 ESAID
+95 DAAID
-100 PAHTGPRPFGGV
+100 PTHTGPRPFGGV

-128 WLAGG
+128 WLAVG

-141 ANKLSISRDEYVVTG
+141 ADKLDVSRDDYVIV
-156 NIDNSISG
+156 NSVRS
-164 NTVARPFFTLPV
+164 RPVFTSPV

-187 LLIVDPEG
+187 LLIVDPQG

-211 AATGILDDDAIGA
+211 AASGLLDDSAIAA
-224 TVQQLAIYA
+224 TVQQLAVYA

-258 HIFLDQAEA
+258 NTFLDQAQ
-267 TLGKRPEII
+267 TVLGKRPEII
-276 SGVEEGQLAYRG
+276 SGVLEGQLAYRG

-293 NPHNGTTIVVDIG
+293 EPHNGTTIVVDIG
-306 GGSTEIMIGLG
+306 GGSTEIMIGVG

-330 VSLSET
+330 VVLTET

-343 RPEELTNAIGFAT
+343 RPEELTNAIGFVT
-356 DFIDDLVRSY
+356 DFMDDLVREQ
-366 PQVLD
+366 PQVLE

-395 DAVALHGMTL
+395 DPVALHGMTL
-405 TRDAVEDVFRTL
+405 TREAAEDVFRTL
-417 ATEALSDRVSN
+417 ATESLADRKSN
-428 PGLPAERADVIVG
+428 PGLPPERADVIVG

-447 GIMRRLRLTSITVS
+447 GIMRRLRIPSLTVS
-461 VHNLLDGAV
+461 VHNLLDGVV

>member
-1 MDLADKARVGELL
+1 MTDADIARVGELL
-14 GRIPQG
+14 GRVPQG
-20 HFEIVVRTKS
+20 QFEIVVRTKS

-44 GTPMPTLYWL
+44 GTPMPTRYWL
-54 LGAHETVLVG
+54 LGEHETVIVG
-64 RLEATGGV
+64 RLEASGGV

-81 AALIETH
+81 TALEETH
-88 DRYATER
+88 NRYAAER
-95 ESAID
+95 DAAID
-100 PAHTGPRPFGGV
+100 PTHTGPRPFGGV
-112 GGTRVGVK
+112 GGTRIGVK

-128 WLAGG
+128 WLAVGD
-133 NDPVGQWV
+133 DPVGQWV
-141 ANKLSISRDEYVVTG
+141 ADKLDVSRDDYVVV
-156 NIDNSISG
+156 NSVRS
-164 NTVARPFFTLPV
+164 RPVFTSPV

-187 LLIVDPEG
+187 LLIVDPQG

-211 AATGILDDDAIGA
+211 AASGLLDDSAIAA
-224 TVQQLAIYA
+224 TVQQLAVYA
-233 SLLKQHN
+233 SLLQQHH

-246 TATEACRRASNA
+246 TTTEACRRASNA
-258 HIFLDQAEA
+258 NIFLDQAE
-267 TLGKRPEII
+267 TVLGKRPEII

-293 NPHNGTTIVVDIG
+293 EPHNGTTIVVDIG
-306 GGSTEIMIGLG
+306 GGSTEVMIGVG
-317 NELQHTVSFPFGA
+317 NELQHTVSFPVGA
-330 VSLSET
+330 VVLTET

-343 RPEELTNAIGFAT
+343 RPEELTNAIGLVT
-356 DFIDDLVRSY
+356 DFMDDLVREQ
-366 PQVLD
+366 PQVLE

-395 DAVALHGMTL
+395 DPVALHDMTL
-405 TRDAVEDVFRTL
+405 TREAAEDVFRTL
-417 ATEALSDRVSN
+417 ATESLTDRKSN

-447 GIMRRLRLTSITVS
+447 GIMRRLRMPSITVS
-461 VHNLLDGAV
+461 VHNLLDGVV

>member
-1 MDLADKARVGELL
+1 MTPADIARVGELL

-20 HFEIVVRTKS
+20 QFEIVVRTKN

-44 GTPMPTLYWL
+44 GAPMPTRYWL
-54 LGAHETVLVG
+54 LGEHETVIVG
-64 RLEATGGV
+64 RLEASGGV

-81 AALIETH
+81 TALEETH
-88 DRYATER
+88 NRYAAER
-95 ESAID
+95 DAAID

-112 GGTRVGVK
+112 GGTRIGVK

-128 WLAGG
+128 WLAVGD
-133 NDPVGQWV
+133 DPVGQWV
-141 ANKLSISRDEYVVTG
+141 ADKLDVSRDDYVVVNNQRT
-156 NIDNSISG
+156 
-164 NTVARPFFTLPV
+164 RPVFTSPV

-187 LLIVDPEG
+187 LLIVDPQG

-211 AATGILDDDAIGA
+211 AASGLLNDSAIVA
-224 TVQQLAIYA
+224 TVQQLAVYT

-258 HIFLDQAEA
+258 NTFLDQAQ
-267 TLGKRPEII
+267 TILGKRPEII
-276 SGVEEGQLAYRG
+276 SGAEEGQLAFRG

-293 NPHNGTTIVVDIG
+293 EPHNGTTIVVDIG
-306 GGSTEIMIGLG
+306 GGSTEVMIGQG
-317 NELQHTVSFPFGA
+317 NSLQHTSSFPFGA
-330 VSLSET
+330 VVLTET

-343 RPEELTNAIGFAT
+343 RPEELTNAIGLVT
-356 DFIDDLVRSY
+356 DFMDDLVREQ

-395 DAVALHGMTL
+395 DPVALHGMAL
-405 TRDAVEDVFRTL
+405 TREAAEDVFRTL
-417 ATEALSDRVSN
+417 ATESLTDRKSN

-447 GIMRRLRLTSITVS
+447 GIMRRLRLPSITVS
-461 VHNLLDGAV
+461 VHNLLDGVV

-476 Q
+476 R

>member
-1 MDLADKARVGELL
+1 MTPADIARVGELL

-20 HFEIVVRTKS
+20 KFEIVVRTKS

-44 GTPMPTLYWL
+44 GTPMPTRYWL
-54 LGAHETVLVG
+54 LGEHETVIVG
-64 RLEATGGV
+64 RLEASGGV

-81 AALIETH
+81 TVLEETH
-88 DRYATER
+88 NRYAAER
-95 ESAID
+95 NAAIE
-100 PAHTGPRPFGGV
+100 PTHTGPRPFGGV
-112 GGTRVGVK
+112 GGTRIGVK
-120 CLHAHFGW
+120 CLHAHLGW
-128 WLAGG
+128 WLAVGD
-133 NDPVGQWV
+133 DPVGQWV
-141 ANKLSISRDEYVVTG
+141 ADKLGISRDDYVVV
-156 NIDNSISG
+156 NNMRS
-164 NTVARPFFTLPV
+164 RPVFASPV
-176 AAIDIGTNSTN
+176 AAIDIGKNSTN

-211 AATGILDDDAIGA
+211 AAAGMLDDDAIAA
-224 TVQQLAIYA
+224 TVEQLAIYA

-258 HIFLDQAEA
+258 HIFLDQAE
-267 TLGKRPEII
+267 TLLGKRPEII
-276 SGVEEGQLAYRG
+276 SGIVEGQLAYRG

-293 NPHNGTTIVVDIG
+293 EPHNGTTIVVDIG
-306 GGSTEIMIGLG
+306 GGSTEVMIGIG

-330 VSLSET
+330 VVLTET
-336 ELHRDPP
+336 ELHRNPP
-343 RPEELTNAIGFAT
+343 RPEELTNAIGFVT
-356 DFIDDLVRSY
+356 DFMDDLVREQ
-366 PQVLD
+366 PQVLE

-395 DAVALHGMTL
+395 DPVALHGMTL
-405 TRDAVEDVFRTL
+405 TREAAEDVFRTL
-417 ATEALSDRVSN
+417 ATESLIDRKSN

-447 GIMRRLRLTSITVS
+447 GIMRRLRLPSITVS
-461 VHNLLDGAV
+461 VHNLLDGVV